1 MRQPSGR
8 MMCVGCRIA
17 VIFIGSEEL
26 LASAQTVFHF
36 SSWFFGVKNGG
47 VDNRDFF

>member
-17 VIFIGSEEL
+17 VIFIGSEGL
-26 LASAQTVFHF
+26 PASVKTVFHF
-36 SSWFFGVKNGG
+36 SGWFFGIENGRVEG
-47 VDNRDFF
+47 IFF